1 MISIARSGVSNPKIL
16 ILDEAP
22 SSIDTCTESLI
33 IEMMKE
39 LMANRTTFGIAHRLS
54 TIEDV
59 DKIILLDKGEI
70 NELGSN
76 NELLK
81 NKGEYCKLNTQ
92 A

>member
-1 MISIARSGVSNPKIL
+1 MISIARAGVSNPKIL

-33 IEMMKE
+33 LEVMKE
-39 LMANRTTFGIAHRLS
+39 LMAHRTTFGIAHRLS

-59 DKIILLDKGEI
+59 DKIILLGKGETI
-70 NELGSN
+70 ELGSN
-76 NELLK
+76 NKLLK
-81 NKGEYCKLNTQ
+81 NKGEYYKLYTQ